1 LERGQLNSFMK
12 MSAQSSSDVASLS
25 DWRIHEEQDCT
36 VLLTYDADHCNQLV
50 VQTRTADS
58 IDKTRLDCTLHVHT
72 DTYLGVLTVQLSSL
86 LALCGVLL

>member
-1 LERGQLNSFMK
+1 MK